1 MPAAVQLKLD
11 PWASD
16 TDFAVHLS
24 ADDHDA
30 LAPAPVD
37 LAVETAHW
45 AAIDPPSDAA
55 TGAAAARPV
64 PLVFIDGVRR
74 IDARVLAATAGNGPV
89 PGLLG
94 SYAVGAL
101 RASDR
106 EPELIGHAIGRL
118 LVLGGGT
125 EHPPLTLSLAGG
137 GTLTYEPLAVP
148 ETEPEATLQALQT
161 AMRRA
166 EDELA
171 RSLAAA
177 SGGTTGL
184 PTGALIIADGPLAYL
199 ARTPTPLAG
208 FVKSL
213 HRAYL
218 PAGAAALL
226 PQLAVGQRTPIFAIC
241 DKNQRY
247 SWYLCLGRGGPADH
261 ELAGIARLECGSEA
275 GIEAARAIAD
285 RSAAALVRAAST
297 RERDPRSP
305 QNLVPLGGLEQLLRH
320 RLGDR
325 ALTRRAITA
334 HLAAPRVA
342 APRGTTTAA
351 ARQEAR

>member
-1 MPAAVQLKLD
+1 MPAAVQIKLD

-24 ADDHDA
+24 GDDHDA

-55 TGAAAARPV
+55 GADAARAV

-74 IDARVLAATAGNGPV
+74 IDARILAATEANGPV
-89 PGLLG
+89 AGLFG

-106 EPELIGHAIGRL
+106 EPELIGHAAGRL
-118 LVLGGGT
+118 LILGGGT

-148 ETEPEATLQALQT
+148 ETEPEAALQALQT

-171 RSLAAA
+171 RSLAA
-177 SGGTTGL
+177 GTTGPPTATL
-184 PTGALIIADGPLAYL
+184 PLSPP
-199 ARTPTPLAG
+199 ARSSSPTVP
-208 FVKSL
+208 SPIS
-213 HRAYL
+213 RA
-218 PAGAAALL
+218 
-226 PQLAVGQRTPIFAIC
+226 R
-241 DKNQRY
+241 
-247 SWYLCLGRGGPADH
+247 
-261 ELAGIARLECGSEA
+261 
-275 GIEAARAIAD
+275 
-285 RSAAALVRAAST
+285 
-297 RERDPRSP
+297 
-305 QNLVPLGGLEQLLRH
+305 RH
-320 RLGDR
+320 RL
-325 ALTRRAITA
+325 
-334 HLAAPRVA
+334 RVS
-342 APRGTTTAA
+342 
-351 ARQEAR
+351 

>member
-24 ADDHDA
+24 GDDHD
-30 LAPAPVD
+30 APAPVD
-37 LAVETAHW
+37 LAVETARW
-45 AAIDPPSDAA
+45 AAIDPPPAP
-55 TGAAAARPV
+55 TRPA

-74 IDARVLAATAGNGPV
+74 IDARVLAATDANGPV
-89 PGLLG
+89 TGLLG

-106 EPELIGHAIGRL
+106 EPELIGHMIGRL
-118 LVLGGGT
+118 LILGGGA
-125 EHPPLTLSLAGG
+125 EHALLSLALPGG
-137 GTLTYEPLAVP
+137 GCLTYTPLAVP
-148 ETEPEATLQALQT
+148 ETDPEAPLQALQT

-171 RSLAAA
+171 RALAA
-177 SGGTTGL
+177 GGGNL
-184 PTGALIIADGPLAYL
+184 PADALIVADGPLAYL
-199 ARTPTPLAG
+199 ARTKTPLAG

-218 PAGAAALL
+218 PPAAVALL
-226 PQLAVGQRTPIFAIC
+226 SALAIGQRTPIFAIC
-241 DKNQRY
+241 DKNRRY
-247 SWYLCLGRGGPADH
+247 SWYLRLGRGGPADH

-305 QNLVPLGGLEQLLRH
+305 QNLVPLGGLETLLRH

-325 ALTRRAITA
+325 ALTRRAITS
-334 HLAAPRVA
+334 HLA
-342 APRGTTTAA
+342 TSHL
-351 ARQEAR
+351 ARKEVP